1 MRSFSFTEVSQLE
14 ALLSKDK
21 MEEVRKH
28 NQIVW
33 NSLEKPKELLKLF
46 DGFNDKQSGKRIVN
60 YIKNT

>member
-1 MRSFSFTEVSQLE
+1 
-14 ALLSKDK
+14 

-33 NSLEKPKELLKLF
+33 DSLEKPKELLKLF
-46 DGFNDKQSGKRIVN
+46 DSFNDKQSGKRIIN